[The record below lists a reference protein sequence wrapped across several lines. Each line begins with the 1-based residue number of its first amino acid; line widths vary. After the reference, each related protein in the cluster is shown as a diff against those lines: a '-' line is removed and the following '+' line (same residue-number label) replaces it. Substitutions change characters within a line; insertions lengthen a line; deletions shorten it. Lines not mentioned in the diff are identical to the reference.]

1 MKPGPK
7 DKQYKILIIGQELEE
22 LKKLTWSMAESFG
35 LDRKIDKY
43 LGKKLIGFYRWDLDC
58 LDDTLWMAL
67 DDEDEYPDK
76 SGNDYETLKRL
87 YDKICRLRTKAYED
101 L

>member
-1 MKPGPK
+1 MKPSPK
-7 DKQYKILIIGQELEE
+7 DKQYKILITGQELEE

-43 LGKKLIGFYRWDLDC
+43 LGKKPIGFYRWDLDC
-58 LDDTLWMAL
+58 LDDTLWFAL
-67 DDEDEYPDK
+67 DEYPDK
-76 SGNDYETLKRL
+76 SDNGYETLKRL
-87 YDKICRLRTKAYED
+87 YDKICRLRTKACED